1 MKEPIITMNGLML
14 TESEAMTVRVAV
26 ESFSMSLHHEGLGD
40 DEVGESLTK
49 AYMMNIDRI
58 RTKMYNKD

>member
-1 MKEPIITMNGLML
+1 MKEPMITMNGLLL

-26 ESFSMSLHHEGLGD
+26 ESFSMSLHHDGLGE
-40 DEVGESLTK
+40 DEVGKSLTTG
-49 AYMMNIDRI
+49 YMTNIDRI